1 MLLFSVEEDIID
13 EEEFVLLY
21 EAYRPKNLSFPHLAY
36 EKFSL
41 EDKDA
46 AECKADFRF
55 EKRDIPL
62 LVEALGTSN
71 LYLSKWDDLR
81 WK

>member
-1 MLLFSVEEDIID
+1 MSSFKKVQEMLLLSVEEDIID

-21 EAYRPKNLSFPHLAY
+21 EAYRPQNLSFPHLAY

-41 EDKDA
+41 KDKDA

-55 EKRDIPL
+55 D
-62 LVEALGTSN
+62 
-71 LYLSKWDDLR
+71 LSKWDNLR